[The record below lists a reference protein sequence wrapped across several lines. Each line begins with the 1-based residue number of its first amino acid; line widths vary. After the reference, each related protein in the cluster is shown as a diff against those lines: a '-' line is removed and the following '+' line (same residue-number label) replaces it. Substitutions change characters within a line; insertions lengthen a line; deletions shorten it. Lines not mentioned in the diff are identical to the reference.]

1 MLKNWEP
8 YRIAH
13 LTDTHVV
20 PAGEDFRGLDTGAH
34 LAAALAIVEAA
45 GGPLDAILLTGD
57 LVERGGTATYR
68 LVREL
73 VEPVAARLG
82 VPAVYLP
89 GNHDDPTAFA
99 EVLAGGDTVLH
110 VRGLRIV
117 TLDSSVP
124 GSAAGDLTPAQLDW
138 LADELATPAEHG
150 TLLALHHPPLPGTSP
165 LIERVALAPA
175 ARHALGDVVAGT
187 DVRIIA
193 AGHYHQ
199 PVGGVLRGIP
209 VWVAGALAY
218 TSDAY
223 PPPGLHRG
231 LPLSSFAR
239 VEIHPD
245 AAFGVFQ
252 PVLDR
257 PAVYTQQVHTPTE
270 RSLR

>member
-20 PAGEDFRGLDTGAH
+20 PEGDTFRGLDTAAH
-34 LAAALAIVEAA
+34 LAAALVSIEG

-57 LVERGGTATYR
+57 LVERGGVAAYER
-68 LVREL
+68 VREL
-73 VEPVAARLG
+73 VQPVAARLG
-82 VPAVYLP
+82 VPAIYLP
-89 GNHDDPTAFA
+89 GNHDDPVAFA
-99 EVLAGGDTVLH
+99 EVLPRTTVHH

-124 GSAAGDLTPAQLDW
+124 GSAAGDLSAAQLDL
-138 LADELATPAEHG
+138 LAAQLATPAEHG

-165 LIERVALAPA
+165 LIERVALAA
-175 ARHALGDVVAGT
+175 TARHALGDVVAGT
-187 DVRIIA
+187 DVRIIV

-199 PVGGVLRGIP
+199 PVGGVLRGVP
-209 VWVAGALAY
+209 VWVGGALAY

-231 LPLSSFAR
+231 LPLPSFAR

-252 PVLDR
+252 PVLDG
-257 PAVYTQQVHTPTE
+257 PAVYTQQVHTPH
-270 RSLR
+270 